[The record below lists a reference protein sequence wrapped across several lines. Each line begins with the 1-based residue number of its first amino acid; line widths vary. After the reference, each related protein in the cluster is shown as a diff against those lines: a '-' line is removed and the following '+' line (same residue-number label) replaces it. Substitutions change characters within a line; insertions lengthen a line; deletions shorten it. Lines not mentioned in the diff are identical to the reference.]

1 MIKAIIFD
9 LDGVISDTEELQSSV
24 EVGILK
30 KHGIEMS
37 SGEITE
43 KYAGVS
49 EKEWMEKVLDD
60 CGVSIDISTVV
71 KEKWDRLM
79 SLPKNSILPIAG
91 APGLINE
98 LKSQKFKLGVA
109 SASIMKFIEHV
120 LSELQLKDKFDAIT
134 SAEEVE
140 FGKPNPAVFLLAAER
155 LRVQP
160 EECVVIEDGING
172 MKAAKKAGMKCIG
185 LVSKNG
191 ASRTY
196 PADLVVNSL
205 KELTV
210 DQIRRL

>member
-30 KHGIEMS
+30 KYGIKMS
-37 SGEITE
+37 SSEITE

-49 EKEWMEKVLDD
+49 EKEWMKKVLDD
-60 CGVSIDISTVV
+60 CGVSVDISIVV

-79 SLPKNSILPIAG
+79 ALKKNSILPIAG

-98 LKSQKFKLGVA
+98 LKIQKFKLGVA
-109 SASIMKFIEHV
+109 SASIMKFIKHV
-120 LSELQLKDKFDAIT
+120 LSELQLEDKFDTIT

-140 FGKPNPAVFLLAAER
+140 FGKPNPAVFLLTARR
-155 LRVQP
+155 LKVQP

-172 MKAAKKAGMKCIG
+172 MVAAKKAGMKCIG

-196 PADLVVNSL
+196 PADLIVNSL
-205 KELTV
+205 KELTI